1 MYLHRDRVGT
11 YAAKGA
17 IQPLDD
23 HLDAAGIK
31 TSIYRPAALRE
42 VTIDGRIYGIP
53 EFYDTRNILMSGE
66 VLKNAGLT
74 AADLGTTDWNKLHT
88 NAAKLYK
95 AGGGKISRIGF
106 DPKLPEFL
114 PLWAKANG
122 AELINADGSPN
133 LADPRVIEALTYAL
147 NLIGEQGG
155 WSKFKAFR
163 DTWDL
168 FGAGNEFKKEQA
180 GAFPWEGWYVNV
192 LVQATPKLE
201 LDSVPF
207 TDRQGKPISFSS
219 GSAWCLP
226 KGAKNPAA
234 ALNWMKVVTATDTW
248 LKAGAARQATVEEND
263 SIFTGLWTSNPTADA
278 QVRAKFVKP
287 GQTGFDKA
295 IQNYYASNEYASS
308 IAPSK
313 AGSEIKTAWTD
324 AVNRALSGQQKSDAA
339 MKQAQ
344 SEAAKAAG
352 GDDRGAGPGNDPQQG
367 GAGLGIL
374 PHPLLSTGYDAPRGG
389 RRAVPTAPQRQP
401 GAAHAMQMFD
411 QAYTMF
417 FGAQE
422 NSTYSNDAALFYV
435 IYLFRQAFG
444 FLHMGYASALAWL
457 LFVMIMLIAAVQV
470 RVSRRFVHYEGERD

>member
-1 MYLHRDRVGT
+1 MITRRGFLTSSAGAFALGVTGACGGVGNKTKKSGGSAPKGDTGAISTQGFGKPDDVGQARIDAFKSAYPKVQVNINEGDFDPQQFLSAVASGNPPDLVYLDRDLVGT

-23 HLDAAGIK
+23 HLDSAGIK
-31 TSIYRPAALRE
+31 TSLYRPAALHE
-42 VTIDGRIYGIP
+42 VTIGGKVYGIP
-53 EFYDTRNILMSGE
+53 EFYDTRNILINAKA
-66 VLKNAGLT
+66 VQDAGLT
-74 AADLGTTDWNKLHT
+74 AADLATTDWNALHT

-95 AGGGKISRIGF
+95 TSGGKISRIGF

-122 AELINADGSPN
+122 ADLVNPDGSPN
-133 LADPRVIEALTYAL
+133 LADPRIIEALTFAL
-147 NLIGEQGG
+147 SLIQEQGG

-168 FGAGNEFKKEQA
+168 FGGKNEFKKDQA

-207 TDRQGKPISFSS
+207 TDKQGKPLSFSN

-234 ALNWMKVVTATDTW
+234 AVNWMKVMTSTDTW
-248 LKAGAARQATVEEND
+248 LKAGAARQATVEKNK
-263 SIFTGLWTSNPTADA
+263 SIFTGLWTANPTADA
-278 QVRAKFVKP
+278 QVKAKYVKP
-287 GQTGFDKA
+287 GTTGFDKA
-295 IQNYYASNEYASS
+295 IQNYYASNEYAFS

-324 AVNRALSGQQKSDAA
+324 AVNRALSGQQKPDAA

-344 SEAAKAAG
+344 SEAVKAF
-352 GDDRGAGPGNDPQQG
+352 
-367 GAGLGIL
+367 
-374 PHPLLSTGYDAPRGG
+374 S
-389 RRAVPTAPQRQP
+389 AVK
-401 GAAHAMQMFD
+401 
-411 QAYTMF
+411 
-417 FGAQE
+417 
-422 NSTYSNDAALFYV
+422 
-435 IYLFRQAFG
+435 
-444 FLHMGYASALAWL
+444 
-457 LFVMIMLIAAVQV
+457 
-470 RVSRRFVHYEGERD
+470 

>member
-1 MYLHRDRVGT
+1 MITRRGFLAGSAGALALGAITSACGGVSDKSKSGGGSGASKGDTGAISTQGFGKPDDVGQARIDAFKSAYPKVQVNINEGDFDPQQFLSSVASGNAPDLVYLNRDVVGS

-31 TSIYRPAALRE
+31 TSLYRPAALRE
-42 VTIDGRIYGIP
+42 VTVDGKVYGIP
-53 EFYDTRNILMSGE
+53 EFYDTRNILMSGAA
-66 VLKNAGLT
+66 LRSAGLT
-74 AADLGTTDWNKLHT
+74 AADLGTTDWDKLHT

-95 AGGGKISRIGF
+95 ASGGKISRIGF

-122 AELINADGSPN
+122 AELVNPDGSPN
-133 LADPRVIEALTYAL
+133 LEDPKVIEALTFAL
-147 NLIGEQGG
+147 SLIGEQGG

-168 FGAGNEFKKEQA
+168 FGAKNEFKKDQA

-192 LVQATPKLE
+192 LVQSTPKLD

-207 TDRQGKPISFSS
+207 TDRQGKPISFSN

-234 ALNWMKVVTATDTW
+234 AVNWMKVLTSTDTW
-248 LKAGAARQATVEEND
+248 LKAAAARQATVEKNK

-278 QVRAKFVKP
+278 QVRAKYVKP

-295 IQNYYASNEYASS
+295 IQNYYASNEYAFS

-313 AGSEIKTAWTD
+313 AGNEIKTAWTD
-324 AVNRALSGQQKSDAA
+324 AVNRALSGQQKPDAA

-344 SEAAKAAG
+344 SEAAKAF
-352 GDDRGAGPGNDPQQG
+352 
-367 GAGLGIL
+367 
-374 PHPLLSTGYDAPRGG
+374 S
-389 RRAVPTAPQRQP
+389 AVK
-401 GAAHAMQMFD
+401 
-411 QAYTMF
+411 
-417 FGAQE
+417 
-422 NSTYSNDAALFYV
+422 
-435 IYLFRQAFG
+435 
-444 FLHMGYASALAWL
+444 
-457 LFVMIMLIAAVQV
+457 
-470 RVSRRFVHYEGERD
+470 

>member
-1 MYLHRDRVGT
+1 MINRRGFLAGSVGTLALGAVTACGGVGSGRESSRPGGTSKGDTGALSTQGFGKPDDVGKARINAFKSAYPRVQLTINEGDFDAQQFLSAVASGNPPDLVYLDRDRVGT

-31 TSIYRPAALRE
+31 PSMYRPTAVHE
-42 VTIDGRIYGIP
+42 VTIDGKLYGIP
-53 EFYDTRNILMSGE
+53 EFYDTRNILMSGKALQE
-66 VLKNAGLT
+66 AGLA
-74 AADLGTTDWNKLHT
+74 AADLGTTDWDKLHT

-122 AELINADGSPN
+122 AELINVDGSPN
-133 LADPRVIEALTYAL
+133 LTDPRVIEALTYAL
-147 NLIGEQGG
+147 DLIGEQGG

-168 FGAGNEFKKEQA
+168 FGAGNEFKKGQA

-207 TDRQGKPISFSS
+207 TDRQGKPISFSG

-234 ALNWMKVVTATDTW
+234 ALNWMKVMTATDTW
-248 LKAGAARQATVEEND
+248 LKAGAARQATVAKNN
-263 SIFTGLWTSNPTADA
+263 SIFTGLWTANPTADA
-278 QVRAKFVKP
+278 QVRAKYVKP

-295 IQNYYASNEYASS
+295 IQNYYASNEYALN
-308 IAPSK
+308 IGPSK
-313 AGSEIKTAWTD
+313 AGSEIRTAWTD
-324 AVNRALSGQQKSDAA
+324 AVNRALSGQQKPDVA

-344 SEAAKAAG
+344 SEAATAF
-352 GDDRGAGPGNDPQQG
+352 
-367 GAGLGIL
+367 
-374 PHPLLSTGYDAPRGG
+374 
-389 RRAVPTAPQRQP
+389 RAVK
-401 GAAHAMQMFD
+401 
-411 QAYTMF
+411 
-417 FGAQE
+417 
-422 NSTYSNDAALFYV
+422 
-435 IYLFRQAFG
+435 
-444 FLHMGYASALAWL
+444 
-457 LFVMIMLIAAVQV
+457 
-470 RVSRRFVHYEGERD
+470 